1 MMRSDY
7 SERSG
12 SQDQGG
18 HDRLPSCRVD
28 FVERTGVVV
37 ETDSVKLTRSSG
49 ILWMTDDRIYMPL
62 QVIDTSTNDSI
73 FSNPIYF
80 QGKCSFKSI
89 HETLP

>member
-1 MMRSDY
+1 MTVNNSMCVIIPVWKATMVAGRCRDDESNY

-37 ETDSVKLTRSSG
+37 ETDSVKLT
-49 ILWMTDDRIYMPL
+49 
-62 QVIDTSTNDSI
+62 
-73 FSNPIYF
+73 
-80 QGKCSFKSI
+80 
-89 HETLP
+89 